1 MAAPVAEGAAP
12 PAEPKEKPPA
22 AVASEQPT
30 LESVAPDAQ
39 PTAADVLPK
48 EELELDDLVVKEEPA
63 EEAQA
68 EAPAEEVAEPAAE
81 GETVKEEA
89 PDFDGG
95 AADCRGSFC
104 T

>member
-12 PAEPKEKPPA
+12 PAEPKEKPPV